1 MSDFVMLSLP
11 PMLAGSLAA
20 VACALVGNFLVLKRQ
35 SLLGDAISHVAL
47 PGIVAAFLLSG
58 AIAPLP
64 MLLGAIA
71 AAVVAAVLIEL
82 VRRVG
87 RVEPGVAMG
96 VVFTTLFAAGV
107 LMLELSD
114 ARSVHLDVE
123 HALLGNLES
132 LIWFSGLDWS
142 ALLDPVALAELP
154 PQIGRLAVV
163 LVAVALF
170 VVLFWKELVLGAF
183 DPVFAKTVGAR
194 PALYDLALTL
204 LTAVVA
210 VFAFE
215 AVGSILVVALF
226 VCPPA
231 AARLMTDRLVPQVG
245 WSVLFALVSANLG
258 YVLAGYG
265 PIWLGFADS
274 VSAAGM
280 IAVVAGVILAL
291 ACLFGP
297 RRTGTRAVGFS
308 A

>member
-11 PMLAGSLAA
+11 PMTAASLAA
-20 VACALVGNFLVLKRQ
+20 IACALVGNFLVLKRQ

-58 AIAPLP
+58 TIAPLP

-71 AAVVAAVLIEL
+71 AAIVAAVLIEL

-132 LIWFSGLDWS
+132 LIWFSGLTWS
-142 ALLDPVALAELP
+142 ALLDPAALADLP
-154 PQIGRLAVV
+154 PQIGRLAGVV
-163 LVAVALF
+163 AAVALF
-170 VVLFWKELVLGAF
+170 VVFFWKELVLGAF

-245 WSVLFALVSANLG
+245 WSVLFALISANLG

-265 PIWLGFADS
+265 PIWLGFANS

-280 IAVVAGVILAL
+280 IAVVSGVILAL